1 MAKRLC
7 NKYKKAL
14 MFTGLIEELGTIKS
28 ISPLGGGIKI
38 TVQADKVMDG
48 LKIDD
53 SVALNGVC
61 QTVVAISGNEFTVEA
76 VEETMRK
83 TTFKSFHAGRKIN
96 LERAAALGDR
106 LGGHIVQGHVD
117 CAGKIMTIQQEA
129 TARNVWISMPPQFS
143 KFVVQEGSICIDGVS
158 LTTAR
163 VEGDKFMVAIIPHTW
178 KVTIFSEY
186 SVGKEV
192 NLEFDIIGK
201 YVDKMVSPYLGQNS
215 PEPGKSILE
224 QYITQP
230 KW

>member
-1 MAKRLC
+1 
-7 NKYKKAL
+7 
-14 MFTGLIEELGTIKS
+14 MFTGLIEELGEIKS
-28 ISPLGGGIKI
+28 ISPLGGGKKI
-38 TVQADKVMDG
+38 TLAGNIVMDG

-61 QTVVAISGNEFTVEA
+61 QTVVAISGNTFTVEA

-83 TTFKSFHAGRKIN
+83 TTFKTFHAGKKIN

-117 CAGKIMTIQQEA
+117 CTGKVMTVQKEA
-129 TARNVWISMPPQFS
+129 TARNVWISMPSEFS
-143 KFVVQEGSICIDGVS
+143 KYVVAEGSICIDGVS
-158 LTTAR
+158 LTSAR

-178 KVTIFSEY
+178 KMTCFSEY
-186 SVGKEV
+186 AVGKEV

-201 YVDKMVSPYLGQNS
+201 YVEKMVGPYLGNKEKAS
-215 PEPGKSILE
+215 GGSILD

-230 KW
+230 RS